1 CEASSTVEVG
11 KYERLMLIQAVFV
24 SGVIEIQVFCF
35 NFLSN
40 LAVKLASKKG
50 EIPIHIFV
58 NCSMIFSNAVL
69 PTVNLIFV
77 KRFRNNVKQ
86 AMLEL
91 LSKIMNRKRMFTVV
105 HIVPKTK
112 IHPIAHVS

>member
-1 CEASSTVEVG
+1 CEAKSTVETG
-11 KYERLMLIQAVFV
+11 KYERSMLIQAMFV

-35 NFLSN
+35 NFLSK
-40 LAVKLASKKG
+40 LAVKLAGKEI

-58 NCSMIFSNAVL
+58 NCYVIFGSAVL

-77 KRFRNNVKQ
+77 KRFRNSVKQ
-86 AMLEL
+86 AILEL
-91 LSKIMNRKRMFTVV
+91 LSKIMIKTRMFTVV

-112 IHPIAHVS
+112 IHSIFT